1 MRSQNQSRIQKR
13 KPEPLILARKQVA
26 SRNYERV
33 RVTVQAMLL
42 RRMDPEKITVM
53 AVSKEARVSVATIY
67 RRQELFVLIQQVN
80 PHIQRR
86 IAEHVYQRSLREL
99 QEELQKAKAEII
111 ASQKDAQLTKLGAQR
126 PGQEIIQLKKMLL
139 AYQRQ
144 VACLEE
150 MLTRCNCK
158 GQSNPP
164 YGTAHDKES

>member
-1 MRSQNQSRIQKR
+1 MRSQNPTRMR
-13 KPEPLILARKQVA
+13 KLEPLILARKQVA

-67 RRQELFVLIQQVN
+67 RRQDLFVLIQQAN

-86 IAEHVYQRSLREL
+86 IAEQVYQKSLREL
-99 QEELQKAKAEII
+99 QEELQKAKAEMM
-111 ASQKDAQLTKLGAQR
+111 ASQNDAQLTKLGAQR
-126 PGQEIIQLKKMLL
+126 PQQESIQLKKLLL

-150 MLTRCNCK
+150 MLTHCTC
-158 GQSNPP
+158 GIQ
-164 YGTAHDKES
+164 

>member
-1 MRSQNQSRIQKR
+1 MRSQNQSRMR

-42 RRMDPEKITVM
+42 RRIDPEKITVM

-67 RRQELFVLIQQVN
+67 RRQELFVLIQQAN

-99 QEELQKAKAEII
+99 QEELQKAKAEIL
-111 ASQKDAQLTKLGAQR
+111 ASQKDVQLTKLGVQR

-150 MLTRCNCK
+150 MLTRCTCE

-164 YGTAHDKES
+164 SGAAHDKES

>member
-1 MRSQNQSRIQKR
+1 MRSQNQSRMR

-42 RRMDPEKITVM
+42 RRMDTEKITVM

-67 RRQELFVLIQQVN
+67 RRQDLFVLIQQAN
-80 PHIQRR
+80 PHIQRK
-86 IAEHVYQRSLREL
+86 IAEQVYQRSLREL
-99 QEELQKAKAEII
+99 QEELQKAKAEMM
-111 ASQKDAQLTKLGAQR
+111 ASQNDAQLTKLGAQR
-126 PGQEIIQLKKMLL
+126 PQQESIQLKKLLL

-150 MLTRCNCK
+150 MLTHCTC
-158 GQSNPP
+158 GIQSNLLSC
-164 YGTAHDKES
+164 AHDKER